1 MGAGDYYDI
10 LGIPRNA
17 DEKEIKK
24 AYRNL
29 ARKYHPDVCKD
40 KGAEEK
46 FKEINEA
53 YSVLSDEQKR
63 AQYDNMGHETF
74 TNASKGSYTGGGFGA
89 EDSLP
94 TSPGFG
100 DIFDFFG
107 GGQRRSGPQ
116 PGSDLLMRIQIR
128 LEDAVSGID
137 RDIEVMHTEPCAA
150 CNGSGSETKR
160 LNTCPRCGGT
170 GQMRQ
175 TASSAFG
182 QFVRMTPC
190 TQCGGKGKIP
200 EKVCKECRGSGH
212 SRVKRKVSVHIPAG
226 IDNGMRLRMEGY
238 GEAGDFGAAN
248 GDLFI
253 EVYVQSHDRFI
264 RSGDNLETTVEIS
277 PVQAVLGTSIEIE
290 TIDKRHIDLKIPPGI
305 QYNTALK
312 IAGEGMKRRGKP
324 GDLLVR
330 VKIVTPKSVS
340 SEQRELYQKLAELEG
355 KSSGPEAFS
364 LVSWEKKKVKSSIC
378 PGKIKFFLLC
388 GNQF

>member
-1 MGAGDYYDI
+1 MSADDYYDI

-17 DEKEIKK
+17 DDKEIKK

-46 FKEINEA
+46 FKGINEA

-74 TNASKGSYTGGGFGA
+74 TNASKGSYTGAGGFGGGFSA
-89 EDSLP
+89 DFS
-94 TSPGFG
+94 GFG

-116 PGSDLLMRIQIR
+116 PGADLLMRIQIS
-128 LEDAVSGID
+128 LEEAVSGVD
-137 RDIEVMHTEPCAA
+137 RDIEVMHTEPCPA
-150 CNGSGSETKR
+150 CSGTGSETKR
-160 LNTCPRCGGT
+160 LHTCSRCGGS

-175 TASSAFG
+175 AAQSSFG
-182 QFVRMTPC
+182 QFIRMMTC
-190 TQCGGKGKIP
+190 NQCGGKGKIP
-200 EKVCKECRGSGH
+200 EKVCNVCRGSGH

-238 GEAGDFGAAN
+238 GEAGDLGAPS

-264 RSGDNLETTVEIS
+264 RNGDNLETIIEIS

-290 TIDKRHIDLKIPPGI
+290 TIDKRHIDLKVPPGI
-305 QYNTALK
+305 QNNTALK

-330 VKIVTPKSVS
+330 VKIIIPKSIS
-340 SEQRELYQKLAELEG
+340 SEQKELYIKLAELEG
-355 KSSGPEAFS
+355 KSSGSGGFFS
-364 LVSWEKKKVKSSIC
+364 GFMGKKKSK
-378 PGKIKFFLLC
+378 K
-388 GNQF
+388 

>member
-17 DEKEIKK
+17 DDKEVKK

-46 FKEINEA
+46 FKKINEA
-53 YSVLSDEQKR
+53 YSVLSDEQKK

-74 TNASKGSYTGGGFGA
+74 TNASKGSYTGGGQSGGGFSA
-89 EDSLP
+89 DFS
-94 TSPGFG
+94 GFG

-116 PGSDLLMRIQIR
+116 PGADLLMRIQIR
-128 LEDAVSGID
+128 LEDAVSGMG
-137 RDIEVMHTEPCAA
+137 REIEVMHTEPCST
-150 CNGSGSETKR
+150 CSGSGSETKR
-160 LNTCPRCGGT
+160 LNMCPRCGGT

-175 TASSAFG
+175 TANSAFG
-182 QFVRMTPC
+182 QFVRMAPC

-200 EKVCKECRGSGH
+200 EKVCKDCRGSGH
-212 SRVKRKVSVHIPAG
+212 TRVKRKVSVHIPAG

-238 GEAGDFGAAN
+238 GEAGDYGAAN

-253 EVYVQSHDRFI
+253 EVYVQTHDRFV
-264 RSGDNLETTVEIS
+264 RVGDNLETTIEIS
-277 PVQAVLGTSIEIE
+277 PAQAVLGTSMEIE
-290 TIDKRHIDLKIPPGI
+290 TIDKRHIDLKVPAGI

-312 IAGEGMKRRGKP
+312 LGGEGVKRRGHP

-330 VKIVTPKSVS
+330 VKIITPKSLS
-340 SEQRELYQKLAELEG
+340 GEQRDLYQKLADLEG
-355 KSSGPEAFS
+355 SSNAGGGFFS
-364 LVSWEKKKVKSSIC
+364 GIMGKKK
-378 PGKIKFFLLC
+378 GKH
-388 GNQF
+388 